1 MQTSGHNYHI
11 ADSAEGYVSE
21 AAEAIRLCLEDAL
34 LARGKASLLVS
45 GGSSPKPVYDALSR
59 TALDWENITV
69 SLIDER
75 WVPEGADGSNAS
87 FIKETLLQNGAMKA
101 KFVPLVNDS
110 PSAKDSA
117 PDMAKIFDKNFPE
130 AVDVCVMGMG
140 TDGHTASWFPG
151 SDTLDQALEIERAE
165 SLVWQDASGQ
175 GGGSGFDDRITVS
188 LPIVMR
194 ARNVFLL
201 IPGMAKK
208 TVWEESADKEIH
220 EAPVTTLRAAESRL
234 HVYTHEGA

>member
-1 MQTSGHNYHI
+1 MPTSGHNYHI
-11 ADSAEGYVSE
+11 ADSSEEYVRE
-21 AAEAIRLCLEDAL
+21 AAEAIRLCLENAL

-45 GGSSPKPVYDALSR
+45 GGSSPKPVYEALSR
-59 TALDWENITV
+59 TSLDWKNITV
-69 SLIDER
+69 SLVDER
-75 WVPEGADGSNAS
+75 WVPEGTDGSNAS
-87 FIKETLLQNGAMKA
+87 FIKETLLQNEASGAS
-101 KFVPLVNDS
+101 FVPLVNDA
-110 PSAKDSA
+110 PSAKDAA
-117 PDMAKIFDKNFPE
+117 PDMAKLFDENFPE

-151 SDTLDQALEIERAE
+151 SKTLDQALEIERAE

-201 IPGMAKK
+201 IPGLAKK
-208 TVWEESADKEIH
+208 TVWENSADKDLH
-220 EAPVTTLRAAESRL
+220 EAPVTTLRAANARL

>member
-1 MQTSGHNYHI
+1 MPTSGHNYHV
-11 ADSAEGYVSE
+11 ADNADEYVRE
-21 AAEAIRLCLEDAL
+21 AAESIRLCLEDAL

-45 GGSSPKPVYDALSR
+45 GGSSPKPVYEALSR
-59 TALDWENITV
+59 TSLDWKNITV
-69 SLIDER
+69 SLVDER
-75 WVPEGADGSNAS
+75 WVPEGAEGSNAS
-87 FIKETLLQNGAMKA
+87 FIKETLLQNEAA
-101 KFVPLVNDS
+101 EASFVPLVNDA
-110 PSAKDSA
+110 PNAKDAA
-117 PDMAKIFDKNFPE
+117 PDMARVFDKRFPE

-140 TDGHTASWFPG
+140 TDGHTASWFPR
-151 SDTLDQALEIERAE
+151 SETLDEALEIERAD
-165 SLVWQDASGQ
+165 SLVWHDASGQ

-201 IPGMAKK
+201 IPGLSKK

-220 EAPVTTLRAAESRL
+220 EAPVTTLRAAEARL